1 MNENMKRYLLMT
13 LLFVAFMLQA
23 QDNKNRPKVD
33 EMHARKWQYMVEQAK
48 LSSQV
53 AAKVQPVFMEYEK
66 AVWSLMEQNKDFFKK
81 FKEDKK
87 SQTKPDYEG
96 MNDRFVNIDIQK
108 AQLFKNYYLKLK
120 KILPAEKIFDFFNA
134 ERSFRKELIKDWQG
148 RRGPG
153 NR

>member
-1 MNENMKRYLLMT
+1 MKRYLLMT

-48 LSSQV
+48 LSSQE

>member
-48 LSSQV
+48 LSSQE

-134 ERSFRKELIKDWQG
+134 ERSFRKELIKDWRG

>member
-33 EMHARKWQYMVEQAK
+33 EMHARKWQYMVEQAR
-48 LSSQV
+48 LSSQE

-120 KILPAEKIFDFFNA
+120 KILPAEKIFDFF
-134 ERSFRKELIKDWQG
+134 IKVVESVLKLFHG
-148 RRGPG
+148 ALK
-153 NR
+153 NSV

>member
-48 LSSQV
+48 LSSQE

-66 AVWSLMEQNKDFFKK
+66 AVWNLMEQNKDFFKK

>member
-48 LSSQV
+48 LSSQE